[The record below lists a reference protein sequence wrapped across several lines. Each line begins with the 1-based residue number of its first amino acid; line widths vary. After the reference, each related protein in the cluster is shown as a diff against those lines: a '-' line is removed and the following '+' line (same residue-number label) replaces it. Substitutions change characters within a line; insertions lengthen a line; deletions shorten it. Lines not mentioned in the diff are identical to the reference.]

1 MWVWREET
9 VRGGWRLD
17 ATGSWTY
24 DEPARLERV
33 APARGPRDPEP
44 DRLARERFVRAQRAR
59 SEGRRP
65 VLAAAPPR
73 SEFEPTPIFR
83 SVAHEVREWHDDGYD
98 EPGHRYA
105 QPRDTRPRDPRP
117 RHDEPRHDAR
127 SAGRR
132 YDDVRPAERGQ
143 SAYPDIPA
151 PHPGSGPFPAQ
162 DRTHRGPEPVGS
174 APARGGA
181 PAASTEDEL
190 RRRAERRRRPR
201 VEPESGRHALR
212 H

>member
-33 APARGPRDPEP
+33 APPRGPREPEP
-44 DRLARERFVRAQRAR
+44 DRVSRERFVRAQRAR

-65 VLAAAPPR
+65 VLSAVPQR

-83 SVAHEVREWHDDGYD
+83 SVAHEVREWHDDRRVDDRYDEERASRYD
-98 EPGHRYA
+98 EPRREAG
-105 QPRDTRPRDPRP
+105 
-117 RHDEPRHDAR
+117 
-127 SAGRR
+127 GRR
-132 YDDVRPAERGQ
+132 
-143 SAYPDIPA
+143 AYPEIPA

-162 DRTHRGPEPVGS
+162 DRTRRGPESVEAAS
-174 APARGGA
+174 ARGAA

-212 H
+212 QH

>member
-17 ATGSWTY
+17 DTGSWTY

-33 APARGPRDPEP
+33 APARGPRDAEP

-65 VLAAAPPR
+65 VLSAVPAR

-83 SVAHEVREWHDDGYD
+83 SVAHEVRERHDD
-98 EPGHRYA
+98 RY
-105 QPRDTRPRDPRP
+105 
-117 RHDEPRHDAR
+117 DEPRHDAR
-127 SAGRR
+127 YAEPRYDRYDEARREERGRR
-132 YDDVRPAERGQ
+132 AH
-143 SAYPDIPA
+143 PDIPA

-162 DRTHRGPEPVGS
+162 DRTRRGPESVEAAS
-174 APARGGA
+174 ARGAA

-212 H
+212 QH

>member
-17 ATGSWTY
+17 STGSWTY

-33 APARGPRDPEP
+33 GPPREPRDD

-65 VLAAAPPR
+65 VPVGPR
-73 SEFEPTPIFR
+73 PDFEATPIFR
-83 SVAHEVREWHDDGYD
+83 SVAHEVREWRDERRVDDRYPEPRR
-98 EPGHRYA
+98 EPGHR
-105 QPRDTRPRDPRP
+105 P
-117 RHDEPRHDAR
+117 
-127 SAGRR
+127 G
-132 YDDVRPAERGQ
+132 PA
-143 SAYPDIPA
+143 IPE
-151 PHPGSGPFPAQ
+151 PHPGSGPFPAPP
-162 DRTHRGPEPVGS
+162 RSRRGLAPVESVPPPARVDDTGS
-174 APARGGA
+174 AD
-181 PAASTEDEL
+181 DEL

-212 H
+212 P

>member
-17 ATGSWTY
+17 DTGSWTY

-33 APARGPRDPEP
+33 APPRGPRDPEP
-44 DRLARERFVRAQRAR
+44 DRIARERFVRAQRAR
-59 SEGRRP
+59 SEGRRT
-65 VLAAAPPR
+65 VRSAVPPR

-83 SVAHEVREWHDDGYD
+83 SVAHEVRERHDDRYD
-98 EPGHRYA
+98 EPRYRG
-105 QPRDTRPRDPRP
+105 PR
-117 RHDEPRHDAR
+117 EVGSRHDAR
-127 SAGRR
+127 YAEPRYAEPRYAEPR
-132 YDDVRPAERGQ
+132 YDVARREERAPR
-143 SAYPDIPA
+143 AYPDIPA

-162 DRTHRGPEPVGS
+162 ERTHRGEPTGS
-174 APARGGA
+174 AGA

>member
-17 ATGSWTY
+17 DTGSWTY

-44 DRLARERFVRAQRAR
+44 DRLSRERFVRAQRAR

-65 VLAAAPPR
+65 VLSAVPGR
-73 SEFEPTPIFR
+73 SDFEPTPIFR
-83 SVAHEVREWHDDGYD
+83 SVAHEVRERHDDRYD
-98 EPGHRYA
+98 EPRYREA
-105 QPRDTRPRDPRP
+105 RR
-117 RHDEPRHDAR
+117 DEPRHDVRYAEPRYDEAR
-127 SAGRR
+127 REERGRR
-132 YDDVRPAERGQ
+132 
-143 SAYPDIPA
+143 AYPDIPA

-162 DRTHRGPEPVGS
+162 DRTRRGPEPVGS
-174 APARGGA
+174 AGA

-212 H
+212 QY

>member
-17 ATGSWTY
+17 DTGSWTY

-44 DRLARERFVRAQRAR
+44 DRIARERFVRAQRAR

-65 VLAAAPPR
+65 VRPAMPSRA
-73 SEFEPTPIFR
+73 EFEPTPIFR
-83 SVAHEVREWHDDGYD
+83 SVAHEVRERHDDRYD
-98 EPGHRYA
+98 EPRYRGS
-105 QPRDTRPRDPRP
+105 RDVGS
-117 RHDEPRHDAR
+117 RHDVGYAEPLDRRAR
-127 SAGRR
+127 RE
-132 YDDVRPAERGQ
+132 ERWAP
-143 SAYPDIPA
+143 AYPDIPA

-162 DRTHRGPEPVGS
+162 DRSHRGAEPAGT
-174 APARGGA
+174 ARGGA
-181 PAASTEDEL
+181 PLASTEDEL

>member
-33 APARGPRDPEP
+33 APARAPRDPEP

-65 VLAAAPPR
+65 VVAAAAPR

-98 EPGHRYA
+98 EPGRRGSRSA
-105 QPRDTRPRDPRP
+105 
-117 RHDEPRHDAR
+117 EPRHDAR
-127 SAGRR
+127 YAERR
-132 YDDVRPAERGQ
+132 YDDARPVERDRH
-143 SAYPDIPA
+143 AYPDIPA

-162 DRTHRGPEPVGS
+162 DRTHRGPDPVD
-174 APARGGA
+174 AVPARGGA
-181 PAASTEDEL
+181 PVASTEDEL

>member
-17 ATGSWTY
+17 DTGSWTY

-33 APARGPRDPEP
+33 APPRAPRRDPES
-44 DRLARERFVRAQRAR
+44 DRVARERFVRAQRAR
-59 SEGRRP
+59 SDGRRP
-65 VLAAAPPR
+65 VRPAGPR
-73 SEFEPTPIFR
+73 RSDFEPTPIFR
-83 SVAHEVREWHDDGYD
+83 SVAHEVRERHDDRYD
-98 EPGHRYA
+98 EPRYRGLREA
-105 QPRDTRPRDPRP
+105 GPR
-117 RHDEPRHDAR
+117 EIESRHDAR
-127 SAGRR
+127 YAEPRYTEPRYDGGRR
-132 YDDVRPAERGQ
+132 DERGAR
-143 SAYPDIPA
+143 AYPDIPA

-162 DRTHRGPEPVGS
+162 DRPSRGVEP
-174 APARGGA
+174 AGA
-181 PAASTEDEL
+181 PLASTEDEL

>member
-33 APARGPRDPEP
+33 APSREPRDPEP

-65 VLAAAPPR
+65 VLSAVPPR

-83 SVAHEVREWHDDGYD
+83 SVAHEVRERHDDRYD
-98 EPGHRYA
+98 EPRY
-105 QPRDTRPRDPRP
+105 RGS
-117 RHDEPRHDAR
+117 RHDESRHDAR
-127 SAGRR
+127 YAEPR
-132 YDDVRPAERGQ
+132 YAERAERGRR
-143 SAYPDIPA
+143 AYPDIPA

-162 DRTHRGPEPVGS
+162 DRTRRPGPE
-174 APARGGA
+174 APAHGGA

-212 H
+212 QH

>member
-17 ATGSWTY
+17 DTGSWTY

-33 APARGPRDPEP
+33 APARGPRDAEP

-65 VLAAAPPR
+65 VLSAVPAR

-83 SVAHEVREWHDDGYD
+83 SVAHEVRERHDD
-98 EPGHRYA
+98 RY
-105 QPRDTRPRDPRP
+105 
-117 RHDEPRHDAR
+117 DEPRHDAR
-127 SAGRR
+127 YAEPRYDRYEEARREERGRR
-132 YDDVRPAERGQ
+132 AH
-143 SAYPDIPA
+143 PDIPA

-162 DRTHRGPEPVGS
+162 DRTRRGPEPVEAAS
-174 APARGGA
+174 ARGAA

-212 H
+212 QH

>member
-17 ATGSWTY
+17 DTGSWTY

-33 APARGPRDPEP
+33 APPRAPRRDPEP
-44 DRLARERFVRAQRAR
+44 DRMARERFVRAQRAR

-65 VLAAAPPR
+65 VRPALPPR

-83 SVAHEVREWHDDGYD
+83 SVAHEVRERHDDRYD
-98 EPGHRYA
+98 EPRY
-105 QPRDTRPRDPRP
+105 RGSREVGP
-117 RHDEPRHDAR
+117 RHDDRYTEPRHDG
-127 SAGRR
+127 GRR
-132 YDDVRPAERGQ
+132 DERRA

-162 DRTHRGPEPVGS
+162 DRTHRGTEPAGS
-174 APARGGA
+174 AGA
-181 PAASTEDEL
+181 PLASTEDEL

>member
-17 ATGSWTY
+17 DTGSWTY

-65 VLAAAPPR
+65 VLSAVPPR

-83 SVAHEVREWHDDGYD
+83 SVAHEVSERHDDRYD
-98 EPGHRYA
+98 EPRYREA
-105 QPRDTRPRDPRP
+105 RRE
-117 RHDEPRHDAR
+117 EPRHDAR
-127 SAGRR
+127 YGRPR
-132 YDDVRPAERGQ
+132 HDEARHDAARREDRGPG
-143 SAYPDIPA
+143 AYPDIPA

-162 DRTHRGPEPVGS
+162 DRPRRGPD
-174 APARGGA
+174 PAGA

-212 H
+212 QH

>member
-17 ATGSWTY
+17 STGSWTY

-33 APARGPRDPEP
+33 GPPRDP
-44 DRLARERFVRAQRAR
+44 DRIARERFVRAQRAR

-65 VLAAAPPR
+65 APVGARP
-73 SEFEPTPIFR
+73 EFEATPIFR
-83 SVAHEVREWHDDGYD
+83 SVAHEVREWRD
-98 EPGHRYA
+98 ERY
-105 QPRDTRPRDPRP
+105 P
-117 RHDEPRHDAR
+117 EPRR
-127 SAGRR
+127 EVGRR
-132 YDDVRPAERGQ
+132 AEPA
-143 SAYPDIPA
+143 IPE

-162 DRTHRGPEPVGS
+162 ARTRRGLASVESVPPPAREGDVGPVGS
-174 APARGGA
+174 AD
-181 PAASTEDEL
+181 DEL

-212 H
+212 P

>member
-17 ATGSWTY
+17 DTGSWTY

-33 APARGPRDPEP
+33 APSRGPRDPEP

-65 VLAAAPPR
+65 VLAAVPPR

-83 SVAHEVREWHDDGYD
+83 SVAHEVREWHDDRYD
-98 EPGHRYA
+98 EPRYRA
-105 QPRDTRPRDPRP
+105 P
-117 RHDEPRHDAR
+117 RHVEPRQDGYAEPRRAEPRYGEAR
-127 SAGRR
+127 REEAGRR
-132 YDDVRPAERGQ
+132 
-143 SAYPDIPA
+143 AYPDIPA

-162 DRTHRGPEPVGS
+162 ERTRRGHD
-174 APARGGA
+174 PAGA

-212 H
+212 HQ

>member
-1 MWVWREET
+1 MERLDGGSAVPADL
-9 VRGGWRLD
+9 RGGI
-17 ATGSWTY
+17 
-24 DEPARLERV
+24 V
-33 APARGPRDPEP
+33 ALGNFDGFHKGHQAVVG
-44 DRLARERFVRAQRAR
+44 RAVSRAR

-65 VLAAAPPR
+65 VVAAASPR

-83 SVAHEVREWHDDGYD
+83 SVAHEVRERHDDRYD
-98 EPGHRYA
+98 EPRYREA
-105 QPRDTRPRDPRP
+105 RR
-117 RHDEPRHDAR
+117 DEPRHDVRYAEPRYDEAR
-127 SAGRR
+127 REERGRR
-132 YDDVRPAERGQ
+132 
-143 SAYPDIPA
+143 AYPDIPA